1 MTTFRDFEHGR
12 WQEAVK
18 TYAGYWAG
26 LTRQTVPSLLAAL
39 RVTPET
45 RLLDVSC
52 GTGHVA
58 AAAASEGASVAG
70 VDFSSEML
78 SRARSLHPTLDFRLG
93 DAEELDFPDESF
105 DAVAIN
111 FGMLHFQ
118 HPERALA
125 QAYRVLRP
133 GGRAAYTVWA
143 PPDQSRAFEVVY
155 GSIRD
160 YGTLEVPLPP
170 GPPFFRF
177 GDPEESRRVLRDTGF
192 RKPRIESLRLT
203 WRLPSAAVLLRAFEE
218 GTARTG
224 PTLLA
229 QRSEDLVRIRNA
241 ILERASAYEVDGGLE
256 VPMVAVLCR
265 GRKESGPLPEVRVG

>member
-1 MTTFRDFEHGR
+1 MTTFREFEHGR
-12 WQEAVK
+12 WQEAVE
-18 TYAGYWAG
+18 TYAGCWAG
-26 LTRQTVPSLLAAL
+26 LTRQTVPPLLDAL
-39 RVTPET
+39 RVNPES

-58 AAAASEGASVAG
+58 AAAAAAGASVVG

-78 SRARSLHPTLDFRLG
+78 SGARRLHPTLDFRLG

-125 QAYRVLRP
+125 EAHRVLRP

-177 GDPEESRRVLRDTGF
+177 SDPEESRRVLLETGF
-192 RKPRIESLRLT
+192 REPRIESIRLT
-203 WRLPSAAVLLRAFEE
+203 WRLSSAAVLLRAFEE

-229 QRSEDLVRIRNA
+229 QAPADLVRIREA
-241 ILERASAYEVDGGLE
+241 ILERASAYEIDGGLE

-265 GRKESGPLPEVRVG
+265 GRKESSPGEVRVS

>member
-1 MTTFRDFEHGR
+1 MTTFRDFEHER
-12 WQEAVK
+12 WQEAVE
-18 TYAGYWAG
+18 TYAGFWAV
-26 LTRQTVPSLLAAL
+26 LTCQTVQPLLDAL
-39 RVTPET
+39 NISPGT

-52 GTGHVA
+52 GTGTVA
-58 AAAASEGASVAG
+58 AEAAAKGASVVG
-70 VDFSSEML
+70 IDFASGML
-78 SRARSLHPTLDFRLG
+78 SQARNLHPNLDFRLG
-93 DAEELDFPDESF
+93 EAEDPEFPDESF

-125 QAYRVLRP
+125 QAFRVLRP
-133 GGRAAYTVWA
+133 GGRAAFTVWA

-155 GSIRD
+155 GSIRE

-177 GDPEESRRVLRDTGF
+177 SDPEESRRILLESGF
-192 RKPRIESLRLT
+192 LEPRIESLRLT
-203 WRLPSAAVLLRAFEE
+203 WRLPSADVLLRAFEE

-229 QRSEDLVRIRNA
+229 QRPADLVRIRST
-241 ILERASAYEVDGGLE
+241 ILERASAYECDEGLE
-256 VPMVAVLCR
+256 IPMVAVLCR
-265 GRKESGPLPEVRVG
+265 GRKES

>member
-1 MTTFRDFEHGR
+1 MTSFRDFEHGR
-12 WQEAVK
+12 WQEAVE
-18 TYAGYWAG
+18 TYAGFWAD
-26 LTRQTVPSLLAAL
+26 LTRQTVAPLLDAL
-39 RVTPET
+39 HVTPET

-58 AAAASEGASVAG
+58 AAAALRGASVVG

-93 DAEELDFPDESF
+93 DAEDPDFPDESF

-118 HPERALA
+118 YPERALA
-125 QAYRVLRP
+125 QAFRVLRP
-133 GGRAAYTVWA
+133 DGRAAFTVWA
-143 PPDQSRAFEVVY
+143 APDRSRAFEVVY

-177 GDPEESRRVLRDTGF
+177 SEPEESRRVLLETGF
-192 RKPRIESLRLT
+192 VEPRIESLPLI

-229 QRSEDLVRIRNA
+229 QRPEDLVRIRTA
-241 ILERASAYEVDGGLE
+241 ILERASAYESDGGLE

-265 GRKESGPLPEVRVG
+265 GRKGSGPGESRVS

>member
-1 MTTFRDFEHGR
+1 MTTFRDFEHDR
-12 WQEAVK
+12 WQEAVE
-18 TYAGYWAG
+18 TYAGLWSG
-26 LTRQTVPSLLAAL
+26 LTRQTVRPLLDAL
-39 RVTPET
+39 SVSSET

-58 AAAASEGASVAG
+58 AAAASMGASVTG
-70 VDFSSEML
+70 IDFSSIML
-78 SRARSLHPTLDFRLG
+78 SRARSLHPVLDFRLG
-93 DAEELDFPDESF
+93 DAEALEFPDESF

-118 HPERALA
+118 RPEQALA
-125 QAYRVLRP
+125 HAFRVLRP

-143 PPDQSRAFEVVY
+143 PPGQSRAFEVVY

-160 YGTLEVPLPP
+160 FGTLEVPLPP

-177 GDPEESRRVLRDTGF
+177 SDPEESRRILLETGF
-192 RKPRIESLRLT
+192 RKPGIESLRLT
-203 WRLPSAAVLLRAFEE
+203 WRVPSAPALLRAFEE

-229 QRSEDLVRIRNA
+229 QRPEDLDRIRRA

-265 GRKESGPLPEVRVG
+265 GRKESGSCFADDS

>member
-1 MTTFRDFEHGR
+1 MTSFRDFEHGR
-12 WQEAVK
+12 WQEAVE
-18 TYAGYWAG
+18 TYAGYWAA
-26 LTRQTVPSLLAAL
+26 LTRQTVPPLLDAL
-39 RVTPET
+39 RVTRET

-78 SRARSLHPTLDFRLG
+78 SRARSLHPALDFRLG
-93 DAEELDFPDESF
+93 DAESLDFPDESF

-118 HPERALA
+118 HPKRALA

-155 GSIRD
+155 GSIQD

-177 GDPEESRRVLRDTGF
+177 SDPEESRRVLLETGF
-192 RKPRIESLRLT
+192 REPRIETIRLT

-229 QRSEDLVRIRNA
+229 QRPEDLVRIRNT
-241 ILERASAYEVDGGLE
+241 ILERASAYKVAGGLE

-265 GRKESGPLPEVRVG
+265 GRKESSSGEVQVS

>member
-1 MTTFRDFEHGR
+1 MTSFRDFEHER
-12 WQEAVK
+12 WQEAVE
-18 TYAGYWAG
+18 TYAGFWAG
-26 LTRQTVPSLLAAL
+26 LTRQTIRPLLDAL
-39 RVTPET
+39 EVSPET
-45 RLLDVSC
+45 HLLDVSC

-58 AAAASEGASVAG
+58 AAAASKGASVVG
-70 VDFSSEML
+70 IDFSSAML
-78 SRARSLHPTLDFRLG
+78 TRARRLHPTLDFRLG
-93 DAEELDFPDESF
+93 DAEELEFPDESF

-125 QAYRVLRP
+125 QAHRVLHP
-133 GGRAAYTVWA
+133 GGRAAYTVWS

-155 GSIRD
+155 GSIHD

-177 GDPEESRRVLRDTGF
+177 SDPEESRRILLETGF
-192 RKPRIESLRLT
+192 REPRIESLRLT
-203 WRLPSAAVLLRAFEE
+203 WRVPSAAALLRAFEE

-229 QRSEDLVRIRNA
+229 QRPEDLVRIRNA
-241 ILERASAYEVDGGLE
+241 ILERATAYEGDGGLE

-265 GRKESGPLPEVRVG
+265 GRKESGPCFADDS

>member
-1 MTTFRDFEHGR
+1 MTTFRDFEHDR
-12 WQEAVK
+12 WQEAVE
-18 TYAGYWAG
+18 TYAGFWAR
-26 LTRQTVPSLLAAL
+26 LTHQTVGPLLDAL
-39 RVTPET
+39 EVSPGT

-52 GTGHVA
+52 GTGIVS
-58 AAAASEGASVAG
+58 AAAASRGASVTG
-70 VDFSSEML
+70 IDFSSVML
-78 SRARSLHPTLDFRLG
+78 SRARSLHPKLDFRLG
-93 DAEELDFPDESF
+93 DAEAPDFPDESF

-111 FGMLHFQ
+111 FGMLHYQ
-118 HPERALA
+118 HPERALF
-125 QAYRVLRP
+125 QAHRVLRP

-177 GDPEESRRVLRDTGF
+177 GDPDESLRVLVEAGF
-192 RKPRIESLRLT
+192 QEPRIEALRLT
-203 WRLPSAAVLLRAFEE
+203 WRLPSAAELLHAFEE

-229 QRSEDLVRIRNA
+229 QRPEDLVRIRGA

-256 VPMVAVLCR
+256 VPMMAVLCR
-265 GRKESGPLPEVRVG
+265 GRKENGPCFADDS

>member
-1 MTTFRDFEHGR
+1 MTNFRDFEHGR
-12 WQEAVK
+12 WQEAVE
-18 TYAGYWAG
+18 TYAGFWAD
-26 LTRQTVPSLLAAL
+26 LTRQTVPPLLDAL

-58 AAAASEGASVAG
+58 AAAASEGASVFG

-93 DAEELDFPDESF
+93 DAEELDFPDGTF

-118 HPERALA
+118 RPERALA
-125 QAYRVLRP
+125 QAHRVLRP

-143 PPDQSRAFEVVY
+143 PPEQSRAFEVVY

-177 GDPEESRRVLRDTGF
+177 SDPEESRRVLREAGF
-192 RKPRIESLRLT
+192 QEPRVESLRLT

-229 QRSEDLVRIRNA
+229 QRPEDLARIRNA
-241 ILERASAYEVDGGLE
+241 ILERASAYEVDAGLE
-256 VPMVAVLCR
+256 VPMVAVLCL
-265 GRKESGPLPEVRVG
+265 GQVKYG

>member
-1 MTTFRDFEHGR
+1 MTTFRDFEHDR
-12 WQEAVK
+12 WQEAVE
-18 TYAGYWAG
+18 TYAGLWAG
-26 LTRQTVPSLLAAL
+26 LTCQTVPRLLDSLA
-39 RVTPET
+39 VGPGT

-52 GTGHVA
+52 GTGIVS
-58 AAAASEGASVAG
+58 AAAASKGASVVG
-70 VDFSSEML
+70 IDFSSGML
-78 SRARSLHPTLDFRLG
+78 SRARSLSPALDFRLG
-93 DAEELDFPDESF
+93 DAEEPDFPDENF

-118 HPERALA
+118 RPERALA
-125 QAYRVLRP
+125 QAFRVLRP
-133 GGRAAYTVWA
+133 GGRAAFTVWA
-143 PPDQSRAFEVVY
+143 PPDRSRAFEVVY

-177 GDPEESRRVLRDTGF
+177 GDRQESRRVLLESGF
-192 RKPRIESLRLT
+192 TEPRIESLRLT

-229 QRSEDLVRIRNA
+229 QRPEDLVRIRRA

-265 GRKESGPLPEVRVG
+265 GRKESGPGRARLS

>member
-1 MTTFRDFEHGR
+1 MTTFRDFAHDR
-12 WQEAVK
+12 WQEAVE
-18 TYAGYWAG
+18 TYADLWAG
-26 LTRQTVPSLLAAL
+26 LTRQTIRPLLAGL
-39 RVTPET
+39 EVSPET

-58 AAAASEGASVAG
+58 AAAASMGASVVG
-70 VDFSSEML
+70 IDFSSVML
-78 SRARSLHPTLDFRLG
+78 ARARRLHPTLDFRLG
-93 DAEELDFPDESF
+93 DAEALEFPDESF

-125 QAYRVLRP
+125 QAFRVLRP
-133 GGRAAYTVWA
+133 GGRAAFTVWA
-143 PPDQSRAFEVVY
+143 PPGQSRAFEVVY

-160 YGTLEVPLPP
+160 FGTLEVPLPP

-177 GDPEESRRVLRDTGF
+177 GDPEESRRILLETGF
-192 RKPRIESLRLT
+192 REPRIESLRLT
-203 WRLPSAAVLLRAFEE
+203 WRVPSAPALLRAFEE

-229 QRSEDLVRIRNA
+229 QRPEDLVRIRSS
-241 ILERASAYEVDGGLE
+241 ILERASAYARGAGLK

-265 GRKESGPLPEVRVG
+265 GRKESVPREVRMS

>member
-12 WQEAVK
+12 WQEAVE
-18 TYAGYWAG
+18 TYAGFWAS
-26 LTRQTVPSLLAAL
+26 LTCQTVPPLLDNL
-39 RVTPET
+39 EVSPGT

-52 GTGHVA
+52 GTGIVS
-58 AAAASEGASVAG
+58 AAAASKGASVVG
-70 VDFSSEML
+70 IDFSSGML
-78 SRARSLHPTLDFRLG
+78 SRARRLHPGLDFRLG
-93 DAEELDFPDESF
+93 DAEDLDFPDRSF
-105 DAVAIN
+105 DTVAIN

-118 HPERALA
+118 YPERALA
-125 QAYRVLRP
+125 QAHRVLRP

-160 YGTLEVPLPP
+160 YGTLEVPLPS

-177 GDPEESRRVLRDTGF
+177 GDPQESRRILLETGF
-192 RKPRIESLRLT
+192 LEPRIESLRLT

-229 QRSEDLVRIRNA
+229 QRPEDLVRIRNA

-256 VPMVAVLCR
+256 FPMVAVLCR
-265 GRKESGPLPEVRVG
+265 GRKESGPGGVRVS